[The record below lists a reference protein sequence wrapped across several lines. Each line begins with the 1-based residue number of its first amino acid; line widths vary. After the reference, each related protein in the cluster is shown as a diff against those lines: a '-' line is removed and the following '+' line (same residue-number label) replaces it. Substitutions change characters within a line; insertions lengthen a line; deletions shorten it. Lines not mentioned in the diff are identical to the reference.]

1 MKKIKFITSIL
12 VMMFFLN
19 INNVFAQDNNAG
31 AQEEYMG
38 VIGKDL
44 YITMT
49 LYPIQTNG
57 NIVTYEGNYSY
68 AKTGGMMNLT
78 GKINKKNGVFAFT
91 EKNIEGTTTG
101 FFNGIKKGTKIA
113 GKWTSFDQKTNFKFD
128 LAIKR

>member
-1 MKKIKFITSIL
+1 MKKIKFIASFII
-12 VMMFFLN
+12 VMLFVGA
-19 INNVFAQDNNAG
+19 NNAFAQVENNG

-44 YITMT
+44 YINMT

-68 AKTGGMMNLT
+68 AKTGGMMNVT

-101 FFNGIKKGTKIA
+101 FFNGKKKGSKIT
-113 GKWTSFDQKTNFKFD
+113 GKWTSFDQKRNFSFD
-128 LAIKR
+128 LAVKR